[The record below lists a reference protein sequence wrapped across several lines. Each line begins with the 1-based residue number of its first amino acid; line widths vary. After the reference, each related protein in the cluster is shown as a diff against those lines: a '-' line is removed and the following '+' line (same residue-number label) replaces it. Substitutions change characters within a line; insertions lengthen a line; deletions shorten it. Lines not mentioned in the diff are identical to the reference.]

1 MNSQIDLHE
10 EETPVFRAEAGQ
22 APSQVAFRTA
32 DDSPVDV
39 TAHVGL
45 GRVLVKPGGP
55 SCGGVRI
62 VQPPCNPAGSCNPV
76 LEIAPGSPEV
86 LVHVTPLGA
95 SGGGTPTW
103 LELRNVPTGGM
114 AIAGVETP
122 GNAVVFIIIGVAAV
136 LLPLGVGYTVWREVQ
151 KRRAAA
157 KMALAQKALV
167 HTASADA
174 GAIVLPPSGSAA
186 AAAAA
191 AAATP
196 TTPSVPPR
204 ASAVPVRDHFEDC
217 KP

>member
-1 MNSQIDLHE
+1 MLWG
-10 EETPVFRAEAGQ
+10 VA
-22 APSQVAFRTA
+22 APA
-32 DDSPVDV
+32 P
-39 TAHVGL
+39 
-45 GRVLVKPGGP
+45 
-55 SCGGVRI
+55 
-62 VQPPCNPAGSCNPV
+62 
-76 LEIAPGSPEV
+76 IAPGSPEC
-86 LVHVTPLGA
+86 A
-95 SGGGTPTW
+95 
-103 LELRNVPTGGM
+103 GGM
-114 AIAGVETP
+114 AMAGVVETP